1 MESGEATGGPE
12 TGDGPPNL
20 EEILEQLEQEQ
31 SMREQ
36 EQSGGEPSDSGE
48 GEPSDSGEESGQ
60 AGQPMPSDNGEGEP
74 SDSGEGEPSDSGE
87 SGEGEPS
94 DTGDV
99 PPTQPSDS
107 GEPTPSDG
115 DGEDRPWEDL
125 SDEELQRLID
135 EIKRR
140 MNPPQPQPQPGPEPG
155 PPNPDMPPQ
164 PGPNPFPTGDPPV
177 PNPTNDPT
185 LDRPQNWQWLNLG
198 SGSYGISPTSLGSEW
213 THMLWIEG
221 MVGRHVLTFGGIMD
235 VMTENGITFEA
246 FRPTPAEAYLE
257 FPDFQSYSA
266 ATAMASEICDYY
278 LTFELDDA
286 TNTIIFSYSDDTT
299 FGPENRWV
307 PENMTENLSDESGDA
322 ARQEIQDIIDQ
333 MRQDSDLA
341 QERGIP
347 QSYGESSTNEYVEQ
361 QGVESNADR
370 QQQAQDAGA
379 TAGASQAAQDSQDRS
394 NNTQSARQ
402 EAQSASN
409 AADRASMSDDAS
421 AAAEAAVRA
430 TEAAQRAN
438 ANADPESATDRAA
451 VDTARQA
458 AQDAISTAAE
468 MNPELQPI
476 LEEVSQDLDNMELG
490 TGMSDA
496 QIAAQEAV
504 EASQQSQQSSELGD
518 LNDAIMSA
526 RESIRA
532 AQEARESAVEG
543 DITDRQAVDL
553 AKLAAQDA
561 IRAAAEAGW
570 EDAEAWEQLLN
581 QIPDFP
587 DMSEAAEEA
596 EARKRDTMPGEFADV
611 GNEAVGEDMLR
622 VAEEAVRNAERAL
635 AEANPAFE
643 PDAAAVDYILQETE
657 QTISNAANW
666 GADAE
671 SLNELQDEL
680 NQAIEEYSNREYSMS
695 AVWQGDSDCW
705 YRDRTG
711 KILVFADSE
720 SALIW
725 AVQNRLVT
733 DNRVIAR
740 LPEDWESRLVEPIAR
755 REN

>member
-1 MESGEATGGPE
+1 M
-12 TGDGPPNL
+12 
-20 EEILEQLEQEQ
+20 
-31 SMREQ
+31 
-36 EQSGGEPSDSGE
+36 
-48 GEPSDSGEESGQ
+48 
-60 AGQPMPSDNGEGEP
+60 
-74 SDSGEGEPSDSGE
+74 
-87 SGEGEPS
+87 
-94 DTGDV
+94 
-99 PPTQPSDS
+99 
-107 GEPTPSDG
+107 
-115 DGEDRPWEDL
+115 
-125 SDEELQRLID
+125 QRLID

-140 MNPPQPQPQPGPEPG
+140 MNPQPQPVPGPEPG
-155 PPNPDMPPQ
+155 PNPEPGPTPGPT

-177 PNPTNDPT
+177 PNPTDDPT

-198 SGSYGISPTSLGSEW
+198 SGSYGISPTRLGSEW

-235 VMTENGITFEA
+235 VMTENGINFES

-266 ATAMASEICDYY
+266 ATAIASEICDYY

-379 TAGASQAAQDSQDRS
+379 TAGASQAAQDAQDRS

-409 AADRASMSDDAS
+409 AAQRASMSDDAT

-587 DMSEAAEEA
+587 DMSEAAQEA

-666 GADAE
+666 GADSEA
-671 SLNELQDEL
+671 LNELQDDL